1 MMLGHSFLIFVA
13 FLISSTLSYIVVS
26 KNSPLPVFVT
36 GDINGIGRSVVE
48 ALTNQGIPV
57 KALVP
62 KAIKANLE
70 DLKLV
75 STFVGDSTDEEAV
88 QSCMTGCIAAVSMV
102 KGTTDGDGS
111 SKLDYAG
118 NSNVVE
124 QVRSVVDILYMDI
137 IRYVHFITILIV
149 IMLILK
155 CPLSS

>member
-1 MMLGHSFLIFVA
+1 MMIGHSILVFIV
-13 FLISSTLSYIVVS
+13 FLISSSLSYIVVS
-26 KNSPLPVFVT
+26 KNSPLPVFIT

-62 KAIKANLE
+62 KAIKANNLE
-70 DLKLV
+70 GLKLV

-88 QSCMTGCIAAVSMV
+88 QSCMSGCIAAISMV

-124 QVRSVVDILYMDI
+124 QVRISCRLVCIYLFCLFVCLF
-137 IRYVHFITILIV
+137 V
-149 IMLILK
+149 
-155 CPLSS
+155 C